1 MTGKTVER
9 LPLWIPRGSPSPTKG
24 KPIPLLA
31 FILDKFNLGRHQ
43 SSSITVPEPP
53 INFLKSPTLILP
65 LNYRPTSHLSLSAMV
80 DCWAHL
86 GINSYAHLDLAA
98 THIFRLFLG
107 VTEHLS
113 QSLALLEGALY
124 SAIYNHWR
132 RADDLEFVIAARGWS
147 QCVRFGNFEDY
158 TRRLKETRV
167 FFELR
172 FEEAGKLGSEMI
184 KSVMETEVTRR
195 QEDAWGIE

>member
-1 MTGKTVER
+1 MHYIRQFTIIDTSTR
-9 LPLWIPRGSPSPTKG
+9 
-24 KPIPLLA
+24 
-31 FILDKFNLGRHQ
+31 
-43 SSSITVPEPP
+43 SS
-53 INFLKSPTLILP
+53 
-65 LNYRPTSHLSLSAMV
+65 
-80 DCWAHL
+80 
-86 GINSYAHLDLAA
+86 
-98 THIFRLFLG
+98 
-107 VTEHLS
+107 
-113 QSLALLEGALY
+113 
-124 SAIYNHWR
+124 
-132 RADDLEFVIAARGWS
+132 AARGWS